1 MEGWDLP
8 DEYQLVKQLGKGGY
22 GYVFEAVHIPTGKRV
37 AIKRMDEVFCNRSHA
52 RRILREIAI
61 LRRLK
66 SSYVVDIVDIIE
78 PKNPETF
85 QEIYIVLELADKDM
99 KKLIES
105 NTYLTLEGVQVL
117 IYKLLCCLKYL
128 HSAKIIHRDLKPANV
143 LLQNM

>member
-1 MEGWDLP
+1 VEGWDLP

-105 NTYLTLEGVQVL
+105 NTYLTLEGV
-117 IYKLLCCLKYL
+117 
-128 HSAKIIHRDLKPANV
+128 
-143 LLQNM
+143 